1 MRNIG
6 GHERLVRNACGLSLL
21 LTLCLAVHPANAQNT
36 DAVDSAASSKAQPQE
51 HAQELFNEGLRLM
64 QSEHC
69 QDAISLFLES
79 QSYDPAAATL
89 ANLATCY
96 ARLGRTGSAYSTYK
110 LAARAAILENKPEL
124 QKQTDHAATALMPQL
139 TQVRVVPLGN
149 GGLPNIKING
159 QVVDDV
165 RRPIPLDPGDN
176 IIEATAPGHETW
188 RRIFS
193 AQGGGTMLVVE
204 VPDLSARHDPT
215 LAETSMV
222 TASQPPDMPKKRT
235 DLKPYALVAAGV
247 GLVAIGVGTALTFS
261 ALSKQNSAN
270 AYCDGRF
277 CTQPGI
283 DLRNQALD
291 RAAIATWTVTFGIAS
306 LGAAA
311 TLWFLSPKD
320 HQEAHSRTPSPW
332 ISVGQSTAVV
342 GLEGRL

>member
-1 MRNIG
+1 MQTIG
-6 GHERLVRNACGLSLL
+6 SHQRLVHSACGSSLL
-21 LTLCLAVHPANAQNT
+21 LTVCLAVHSAMAQST
-36 DAVDSAASSKAQPQE
+36 DATESSKAQPQE

-64 QSEHC
+64 QSDHC
-69 QDAISLFLES
+69 QDAISFFLES
-79 QSYDPAAATL
+79 QSNDPAAATL

-124 QKQTDHAATALMPQL
+124 QQQTDHAAVALMPQL
-139 TQVRVVPLGN
+139 TQLRVVPLGN
-149 GGLPNIKING
+149 GGLPSIKING

-165 RRPIPLDPGDN
+165 RKPIPLDPGEN

-193 AQGGGTMLVVE
+193 AQGGGTLLVVE
-204 VPDLSARHDPT
+204 VPDLSARHEP
-215 LAETSMV
+215 TSMA
-222 TASQPPDMPKKRT
+222 TAPASRPPDMPKKRP
-235 DLKPYALVAAGV
+235 DLKPYALVAAGT
-247 GLVAIGVGTALTFS
+247 GLVAIGIGTAFTFS

-342 GLEGRL
+342 GLEGPL

>member
-1 MRNIG
+1 VQNLGRRG
-6 GHERLVRNACGLSLL
+6 RFVRSACGLNLL
-21 LTLCLAVHPANAQNT
+21 LTVCLAVQPAMAQST
-36 DAVDSAASSKAQPQE
+36 PQE

-64 QSEHC
+64 QSDHC
-69 QDAISLFLES
+69 QDAVSFFIES
-79 QSYDPAAATL
+79 QSNDPAAATL

-96 ARLGRTGSAYSTYK
+96 ARLGKTGSAYSTYK

-139 TQVRVVPLGN
+139 TQLRVVPLGN
-149 GGLPNIKING
+149 GGLPSIKING
-159 QVVDDV
+159 QAVEDV
-165 RRPIPLDPGDN
+165 RKPIPLDPGEN

-193 AQGGGTMLVVE
+193 AQGGGTLLVVE
-204 VPDLSARHDPT
+204 VPDLSARHEPT
-215 LAETSMV
+215 MTETSRV
-222 TASQPPDMPKKRT
+222 TATQPPDTSKKRT
-235 DLKPYALVAAGV
+235 DLKPYAIVAAGA
-247 GLVAIGVGTALTFS
+247 GLVAIGIGTALTFS

-270 AYCDGRF
+270 SYCDGRL

-291 RAAIATWTVTFGIAS
+291 RAAIATWSVTFGIVS

-320 HQEAHSRTPSPW
+320 HQEAHGRTPSPW

>member
-1 MRNIG
+1 VRNLG
-6 GHERLVRNACGLSLL
+6 NHRRLVRSACGLRLL
-21 LTLCLAVHPANAQNT
+21 LTVYLAVHSAMAQST
-36 DAVDSAASSKAQPQE
+36 DAAEPSKAQTQE

-64 QSEHC
+64 QSDHC
-69 QDAISLFLES
+69 QDAVSFFLES
-79 QSYDPAAATL
+79 QSNDPAAATL

-96 ARLGRTGSAYSTYK
+96 ARLGKTGSAYSTYK

-124 QKQTDHAATALMPQL
+124 HKQTDHAATALVPQL
-139 TQVRVVPLGN
+139 TQLRVVPLGN
-149 GGLPNIKING
+149 GGLPNIKLNG

-165 RRPIPLDPGDN
+165 RKPIPLDPGEN

-193 AQGGGTMLVVE
+193 AQGGGTLLVVE
-204 VPDLSARHDPT
+204 VPDLSARHEPMM
-215 LAETSMV
+215 AQTSMG
-222 TASQPPDMPKKRT
+222 TASQPPDVSKKRT
-235 DLKPYALVAAGV
+235 DLKPYALVAAGA
-247 GLVAIGVGTALTFS
+247 GLVAIGVGTTLTFS

-277 CTQPGI
+277 CTQPGV

-291 RAAIATWTVTFGIAS
+291 RAEFATWSVTFGIVS

-311 TLWFLSPKD
+311 TLWLLSPKD
-320 HQEAHSRTPSPW
+320 HPEAHARAPSPW
-332 ISVGQSTAVV
+332 ISVGHSTAVV

>member
-6 GHERLVRNACGLSLL
+6 GHWWLVRNACRLSLL
-21 LTLCLAVHPANAQNT
+21 LTVCLAAQPANAQIT
-36 DAVDSAASSKAQPQE
+36 PQE

-64 QSEHC
+64 QSDHC
-69 QDAISLFLES
+69 QDAVSFFLES
-79 QSYDPAAATL
+79 QNNDPAAATL

-96 ARLGRTGSAYSTYK
+96 ARLGKTGSAYSTYK

-124 QKQTDHAATALMPQL
+124 QKQTDHAASALMPQL
-139 TQVRVVPLGN
+139 TQLRVVPLGN

-159 QVVDDV
+159 QSIDDV
-165 RRPIPLDPGDN
+165 RKPIPLDPGEN

-193 AQGGGTMLVVE
+193 AQGGGTLLVVE
-204 VPDLSARHDPT
+204 VPDLSTRHEPMMAQT
-215 LAETSMV
+215 SLAS
-222 TASQPPDMPKKRT
+222 ASPPPDMSKKPT
-235 DLKPYALVAAGV
+235 DLKPYAIVAASA

-270 AYCDGRF
+270 TYCDGRF
-277 CTQPGI
+277 CTRPGV

-291 RAAIATWTVTFGIAS
+291 RAAIATWSVTFGIVS

-320 HQEAHSRTPSPW
+320 HHEAHGRTPTPW
-332 ISVGQSTAVV
+332 ISVGQASTVV